1 MNARPDLSTARA
13 ADDCLAGV
21 PHIHPAA
28 ALKIIL
34 KDAREIAGDEAL
46 ALGSLLDRVGSADVT
61 SSVSLPR
68 FDNSAVDGFG
78 IHADDLHRQAPLAL
92 KIVGR
97 AAAGHFACG
106 ELKPSETFRVLTGAR
121 IPDGVAA
128 VVLEE
133 RTTRSATDVTLH
145 FIPEF
150 QANIRGHGE
159 DVLLGTIVVPKRT
172 VIDSRHL
179 AILAS
184 SGIAEIR
191 VKRRLRI
198 GVLST
203 GDELVEPAVEI
214 GANAIVDSN
223 RPMLLGLLSSPAIQV
238 VDLGIVPDDREAI
251 ARVLSEASS
260 HLDLLFTSGGVAGSD
275 ADHLEAAANAAGGC
289 WATLKLAL
297 RPGKPIGKGNVGSMQ
312 ILALPGNP
320 VAALVNF
327 LLFGRPLIR
336 ALLGASGTDAIAQ
349 AARASETFFHKE
361 GRTEFMPVR
370 VTSVGPDGI
379 PSVTK
384 LGRGGSA
391 RLLPL
396 VNADG
401 FSEIGPEIGNVES
414 GSVVRYHPFSSAFS
428 L

>member
-1 MNARPDLSTARA
+1 MNARPDLSTVRA

-21 PHIHPAA
+21 PLLDPAD
-28 ALKIIL
+28 ALRTIL
-34 KDAREIAGDEAL
+34 KDVREIGGGEACH
-46 ALGSLLDRVGSADVT
+46 LGSLLGRVAAADVT
-61 SSVSLPR
+61 SAVSLPR

-78 IHADDLHRQAPLAL
+78 IHAEDLHRRAPLSL
-92 KIVGR
+92 KIVGC
-97 AAAGHFACG
+97 AAAGHAAAG
-106 ELKPSETFRVLTGAR
+106 RLKPGETFRVLTGAR

-145 FIPEF
+145 FVPDSR
-150 QANIRGHGE
+150 ANIRGRGE
-159 DVLLGTIVVPKRT
+159 DLSDGTTVVPQRT
-172 VIDSRHL
+172 LLDPRHL

-184 SGIAEIR
+184 SGATAIL
-191 VKRRLRI
+191 VKRRLRV

-203 GDELVEPAVEI
+203 GDELVEPAIAI
-214 GANAIVDSN
+214 GPNAIVDSN
-223 RPMLLGLLSSPAIQV
+223 RRMLLGLLGSPAIEV
-238 VDLGIVPDDREAI
+238 VDLGIVADDRGAI

-275 ADHLEAAANAAGGC
+275 ADHMEGATMDAGGRC
-289 WATLKLAL
+289 RTLKLAL
-297 RPGKPIGKGNVGSMQ
+297 RPGKPIGKGNVGDMQ

-336 ALLGASGTDAIAQ
+336 ALLGASGTDGTAQ
-349 AARASETFFHKE
+349 AARAGETFFHKA
-361 GRTEFMPVR
+361 GRTEFMPV
-370 VTSVGPDGI
+370 SLVGFGRDGI
-379 PSVTK
+379 PSVRK

-401 FSEIGPEIGNVES
+401 LAEVGPQIGDVES
-414 GSVVRYHPFSSAFS
+414 GSIVRYHPFSTAFS